1 MSGHP
6 LAIVLGV
13 DSPIGLTV
21 IRELGSHGV
30 PIHAVGRSDHAIG
43 RVSKWTSSFSVRPN
57 GALADWLPALVRE
70 TGAGV
75 LLAISEDDLIALA
88 ALPSVIDGCRILTP
102 RTAPLT
108 IVLDKADTL
117 ARAAAIGIDVP
128 ASWQPQPGEDF
139 AAKAATLAYPL
150 VLKWAEPPAI
160 LPRLAEHSIA
170 FVKAEHVDTPD
181 ALLAALARYDALAAY
196 PLAQSYCPGIGL
208 GQMFHM
214 KDGST
219 TLAFQHRRI
228 HEWPPEG
235 GVSTVCATVP
245 LDQHEEQRTQ
255 SEALLASIG
264 WEGPAMVEYR
274 HDLMT
279 GKYWLMEINGRFWGS
294 LPLARH
300 AGAEF
305 AWETYAQAMGI
316 PTKQPEIRER
326 HARYTIP
333 ETRRLARVLFGTRA
347 IADRQFRPTPWRD
360 LISYIGDFIDPG
372 MRYFVWDVRDPRP
385 FFADMKGVIRKVVR
399 RETPPQD
406 EPQHFRSVSGK

>member
-1 MSGHP
+1 VSTHP

-30 PIHAVGRSDHAIG
+30 PVRAIGRSEHAIG

-57 GALADWLPALVRE
+57 GAFADWLPALIRE
-70 TGAGV
+70 TGAAV
-75 LLAISEDDLIALA
+75 LLAVSEDDLIALA
-88 ALPSVIDGCRILTP
+88 GLPPVVEGCKILSP
-102 RTAPLT
+102 RAEPLG
-108 IVLDKADTL
+108 IVLEKTDTL
-117 ARAAAIGIDVP
+117 ARAAALGIDVP
-128 ASWQPQPGEDF
+128 VSWQPQLGEDF
-139 AAKAATLAYPL
+139 SAKAASLAYPL
-150 VLKWAEPPAI
+150 VLKWADPPAI
-160 LPRLAEHSIA
+160 LPRLAEHSIE

-181 ALLAALARYDALAAY
+181 ALLAALARYDAFATY
-196 PLAQSYCPGIGL
+196 PLVQSYCPGIGF

-214 KDGST
+214 RDGAA

-245 LDQHEEQRTQ
+245 LDQHEDQRAK

-274 HDLMT
+274 YDLMT
-279 GKYWLMEINGRFWGS
+279 GKYWLMEVNGRFWGS

-305 AWETYAQAMGI
+305 AWESYARALGI
-316 PTKQPEIRER
+316 DPAQGEQKER

-333 ETRRLARVLFGTRA
+333 ETRRLIRVFFSARM
-347 IADRQFRPTPWRD
+347 IADRQFKPTPWRD
-360 LISYIGDFIDPG
+360 LMSYIGDFIDPG
-372 MRYFVWDVRDPRP
+372 MRYFVWDVRDPGP
-385 FFADMKGVIRKVVR
+385 FFADMKSILRKLLR
-399 RETPPQD
+399 REMPRRD
-406 EPQHFRSVSGK
+406 

>member
-1 MSGHP
+1 VHP
-6 LAIVLGV
+6 LAIILGV
-13 DSPIGLTV
+13 DTPIGLTA

-30 PIHAVGRSDHAIG
+30 PVHAVGRSEHAIG
-43 RVSKWTSSFSVRPN
+43 RASKWTTSFSVRPT
-57 GALADWLPALVRE
+57 GPIRDWLPGLIRD
-70 TGAGV
+70 TGAGA

-88 ALPSVIDGCRILTP
+88 ALEPEIEGCKILTP
-102 RTAPLT
+102 RAAPLG
-108 IVLDKADTL
+108 IVLDKAATL
-117 ARAAAIGIDVP
+117 KRAKAIGIDVP
-128 ASWQPQPGEDF
+128 ACWQPLSSEDF
-139 AAKAATLAYPL
+139 AAKAPTLSYPL
-150 VLKWAEPPAI
+150 VLKWADPPAI
-160 LPRLAEHSIA
+160 LPHLAEHAID
-170 FVKAEHVDTPD
+170 FIKCEQIDGPE
-181 ALLAALARYDALAAY
+181 ALLSALARYRALGTY

-214 KDGST
+214 KDSAA
-219 TLAFQHRRI
+219 TLSFQHRRV

-245 LDQHEEQRTQ
+245 LDQHGDQRAK

-274 HDLMT
+274 YDLRT
-279 GKYWLMEINGRFWGS
+279 GTYWLMEINGRFWGS

-316 PTKQPEIRER
+316 ATEPPEIRER

-333 ETRRLARVLFGTRA
+333 ETRRLMRILFARRGIT
-347 IADRQFRPTPWRD
+347 DRQFKPTPWRD

-372 MRYFVWDVRDPRP
+372 MRYFVWDARDRGP
-385 FFADMKGVIRKVVR
+385 FWADMKGVVRKLAR
-399 RETPPQD
+399 RETPP
-406 EPQHFRSVSGK
+406 RA

>member
-1 MSGHP
+1 MSTHP

-30 PIHAVGRSDHAIG
+30 PVHAIG
-43 RVSKWTSSFSVRPN
+43 RSAQAIGRASKWTSSFSVRPK
-57 GALADWLPALVRE
+57 GALAEWLPALIHQ
-70 TGAGV
+70 TGAAVV
-75 LLAISEDDLIALA
+75 LAVSEDDLIALA
-88 ALPSVIDGCRILTP
+88 GLPPVIVGCKILTP
-102 RTAPLT
+102 RAASLS
-108 IVLDKADTL
+108 IVLDKTDTL

-128 ASWQPQPGEDF
+128 VSWQPQSGEDF
-139 AAKAATLAYPL
+139 AAKAGTLAYPL
-150 VLKWAEPPAI
+150 VLKWADPPAI
-160 LPRLAEHSIA
+160 LPRLAENGID
-170 FVKAEHVDTPD
+170 FIKAEHVDTPD
-181 ALLAALARYDALAAY
+181 ALLSVLARYDALANY
-196 PLAQSYCPGIGL
+196 PLVQSYCPGIGL

-214 KDGST
+214 KDGAA

-245 LDQHEEQRTQ
+245 LDQHEDQRAK

-274 HDLMT
+274 YDEVT
-279 GKYWLMEINGRFWGS
+279 GEYRLMEINGRFWGS

-305 AWETYAQAMGI
+305 AWESYARALGI
-316 PTKQPEIRER
+316 DPAQGEQKER

-333 ETRRLARVLFGTRA
+333 ETRRLARVFFGTRS
-347 IADRQFRPTPWRD
+347 IADRQFRLTPWRD
-360 LISYIGDFIDPG
+360 LLSYISDFFDPG
-372 MRYFVWDVRDPRP
+372 MRYFVWDSRDPRP
-385 FFADMKGVIRKVVR
+385 FIADMKGVIRKLVR
-399 RETPPQD
+399 REMPRKD
-406 EPQHFRSVSGK
+406 